1 MTSEPVI
8 LFENVSVRY
17 RVPRE
22 HVSSIKE
29 FAIRWL
35 QRRIQY
41 EEFWALNEVSFD
53 IRRGEVFGIIGR
65 NGAGKSTLLKV
76 MARVLQPTRG
86 KVVMCGLVAPLLE
99 LGGGFHPE
107 LIGRENIYLNM
118 ALLGHSRKTT
128 DSLFNSI
135 VDFAEISEF
144 IDAPLRTY
152 STGMVARLGFAVATC
167 LRPDVLL
174 VDEVLSVGDS
184 QFQQKCL
191 DRMRSFQEQGTTVA
205 IVSHSMGTI
214 KSFCNRAMLLQHGR
228 IGAIGDINEVIDRYI
243 QKSEPAAAYKS
254 PIEAGLPN
262 VEEAQ
267 VNYDEPFVS
276 LPSTLDI
283 YSTKRIFDVNHG
295 TVSTWIKI
303 DPQAIPKDAI
313 IFHTDDSRYVLYLG
327 LYHDDRQNRYFR
339 QLIAHAGGNRR
350 ASDTFH
356 GAYSF
361 PEVSIV
367 IDDPKKPTTATR
379 SKQGW
384 HLATMT
390 WDGYPSGTVSL
401 YLDGTSVGKCAYDV
415 RYDDGRDLP
424 TMFAIGLRP
433 SIWSGELV
441 EKEDGTLADLRPG
454 ASWSISEAGVEIQG
468 MRLYKKALSQ
478 ASIER
483 IYDSGQSSQ

>member
-1 MTSEPVI
+1 MTFEPVI

-22 HVSSIKE
+22 HVSGIKE

-35 QRRIQY
+35 QRRIQF
-41 EEFWALNEVSFD
+41 EEFWALNEISFD
-53 IRRGEVFGIIGR
+53 IHRGEVFGIIGR

-86 KVVMCGLVAPLLE
+86 RVVMCGLVAPLLE

-118 ALLGHSRKTT
+118 ALLGHPRRAT
-128 DSLFNSI
+128 DSLFDSI

-167 LRPDVLL
+167 LRPDILL
-174 VDEVLSVGDS
+174 VDEVLSVGDR

-214 KSFCNRAMLLQHGR
+214 ESFCDRAMLLQHGR

-243 QKSEPAAAYKS
+243 QKSEPGASYK
-254 PIEAGLPN
+254 PLPEAGLTTM
-262 VEEAQ
+262 EEAQ
-267 VNYDEPFVS
+267 VDYDEPYVS
-276 LPSTLDI
+276 LPSSLDI
-283 YSTKRIFDVNHG
+283 FSTQKIFDVNQG
-295 TVSTWIKI
+295 TVSAWIKI
-303 DPQAIPKDAI
+303 DPQSIPKDAI
-313 IFHTDDSRYVLYLG
+313 IFHTDDSRYVLYLTV
-327 LYHDDRQNRYFR
+327 YHDEGQNRYLR
-339 QLIAHAGGNRR
+339 KLVARAGGNRR
-350 ASDTFH
+350 ASDTLH
-356 GAYSF
+356 GGYSF
-361 PEVSIV
+361 PEVSLV
-367 IDDPKKPTTATR
+367 IDDPKKPPKAAR
-379 SKQGW
+379 PKQGW

-390 WDGYPSGTVSL
+390 WIGYPSGTLSL
-401 YLDGTSVGKCAYDV
+401 YLDGASVGKSAYDAQ
-415 RYDDGRDLP
+415 YDDGRDLP
-424 TMFAIGLRP
+424 AMFAIGLRP

-441 EKEDGTLADLRPG
+441 EKEDGTLADSRPG
-454 ASWSISEAGVEIQG
+454 ASMSISEAGVEIQG
-468 MRLYKKALSQ
+468 MRLYQKALSQ

-483 IYDSGQSSQ
+483 IYDSG